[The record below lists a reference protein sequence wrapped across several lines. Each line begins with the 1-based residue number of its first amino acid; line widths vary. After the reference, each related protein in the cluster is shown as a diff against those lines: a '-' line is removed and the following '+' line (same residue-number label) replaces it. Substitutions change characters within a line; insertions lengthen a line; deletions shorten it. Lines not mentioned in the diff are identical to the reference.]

1 MFSIDCQ
8 KLYMF
13 RVFYHFQNIMSK
25 VYDASSAIPAHGA
38 QRSVV
43 ITPNHFKIVSR
54 MIFKG
59 KYSIRTNAKTPVAE
73 QFYFLHIRNIERA
86 ISIIY
91 HYEIIAGTVVF
102 IKLLHFDIILYFL
115 KCYNTHT
122 MNQVSDLMNKNSV
135 SVSLEMSIMEA
146 VQILSKFKLK
156 GAPVINSERVVLGIL
171 TEGDFLIK
179 DTNLHLPTFLRLFE
193 QFGLYKK
200 DKSLIKKE
208 LAPILSL
215 RIKDI
220 MSAEGV
226 NLKPTMSI
234 EQAAS
239 IFTKYQAV
247 DLIPVVDDLGKLAG
261 VLSRSDFMK
270 FYVSGKF
277 LPPDAISFVS
287 ERKVD
292 KNINNFLLSLNKT
305 FIFVSK
311 RRIRFWLIFSIFCL
325 IIGFFIAN
333 AFLIRIEFK

>member
-1 MFSIDCQ
+1 
-8 KLYMF
+8 
-13 RVFYHFQNIMSK
+13 
-25 VYDASSAIPAHGA
+25 
-38 QRSVV
+38 
-43 ITPNHFKIVSR
+43 
-54 MIFKG
+54 
-59 KYSIRTNAKTPVAE
+59 
-73 QFYFLHIRNIERA
+73 
-86 ISIIY
+86 
-91 HYEIIAGTVVF
+91 
-102 IKLLHFDIILYFL
+102 
-115 KCYNTHT
+115 

-135 SVSLEMSIMEA
+135 SVSLEMSVMEA

-226 NLKPTMSI
+226 TLKPTMSI